1 MYICVQYSAM
11 EVPEP
16 ATDNKKQHKSWLNK
30 ILSIQ
35 AAKDLGVTLLT
46 ITHRPT
52 LAK

>member
-16 ATDNKKQHKSWLNK
+16 ATDHKKNINLA
-30 ILSIQ
+30 Q